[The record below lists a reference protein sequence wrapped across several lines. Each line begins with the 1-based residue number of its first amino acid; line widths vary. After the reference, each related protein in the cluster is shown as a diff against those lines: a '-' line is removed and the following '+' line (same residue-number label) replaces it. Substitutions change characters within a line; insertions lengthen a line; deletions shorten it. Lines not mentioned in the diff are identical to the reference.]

1 MLYKAHTREGLYV
14 VELRDPLPML
24 APPGQENA
32 WDVIECMLGKQVVI
46 LEQPSSIW
54 VKV

>member
-1 MLYKAHTREGLYV
+1 MLYKACTREGNFV

-32 WDVIECMLGKQVVI
+32 WDVIESILGKQIVT
-46 LEQPSSIW
+46 LEKASVW